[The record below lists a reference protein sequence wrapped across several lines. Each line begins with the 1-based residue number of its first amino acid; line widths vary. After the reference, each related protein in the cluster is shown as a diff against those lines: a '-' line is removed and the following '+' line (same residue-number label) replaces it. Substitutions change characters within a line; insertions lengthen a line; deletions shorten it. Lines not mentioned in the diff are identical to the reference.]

1 MHPVT
6 KLTALGIAL
15 AGAAGLSCAGP
26 DETPVWSLSK
36 AQYDPYGNAALLS
49 PANDSRVNLLLLLA
63 DRRGGAALPEALGG
77 RTFFSWYE
85 LAEATDPAAGD
96 EAAQASF
103 ADPSRCQSA
112 ASGAQA
118 FLTAVE
124 ASRALKPA
132 EKTALAAARAG
143 LRIDCAGVSD
153 AGLGLAQLPAVFTA
167 AGKAYVRYLEGAQ
180 AFYDGD
186 FRGASSAFA
195 AAAKAREPWV
205 AEAARYMAARTALN
219 AAQATA
225 FNEYG
230 NLVEPAQRDRATL
243 AEAERAF
250 DDYLRTHPAG
260 AYAGSARGLLR
271 RVHWLA
277 GDEAGLGGDYAAAL
291 ARPLDASAALELAE
305 EIDYKLPSAQHA
317 AAGPLLLA
325 VSDLQR
331 MRTATQYD
339 YQEKPVAISAS
350 AIAAQAEAF
359 AGAPRLYDYVR
370 AAHAFHVAKN
380 AAAVLGLIPDE
391 ARAPGKSALD
401 FSRQM
406 LRGLALEA
414 VKDRNARGFWI
425 ELIGAATG
433 PGQRQV
439 VELALARHDEAAGAL
454 AKVFAADSQVHDPI
468 ARAILLQRVA
478 PPALLRQQ
486 ATRGDPHERASALF
500 ILLAK
505 ELTRGFYADFLR
517 DLALVARDAPVD
529 GYFAEAEAF
538 SSPDDFRNIVPPS
551 GIYVRGPIGDYG
563 CPALRQTVATLE
575 TAPLA
580 PTARLC
586 LGEFLRSNGFDY
598 FPFDEP
604 LEQGLG
610 SSKSLFPGTPV
621 TRQAIYRGVIAD
633 PAASAADKAYAL
645 FRAVNCYAPAGS
657 NGCGG
662 EEAPLATRKAWFQRL
677 KRDYPQSR
685 WARELKYYW

>member
-1 MHPVT
+1 MERNWG
-6 KLTALGIAL
+6 TARAIVRTLSLSLVAWS
-15 AGAAGLSCAGP
+15 AVAATCAGP
-26 DETPVWSLSK
+26 DESPIWSLTK

-63 DRRGGAALPEALGG
+63 AGQGEPGPADLGP
-77 RTFFSWYE
+77 RTFFAWNDLRQAIE
-85 LAEATDPAAGD
+85 PIPEAE
-96 EAAQASF
+96 SF
-103 ADPSRCQSA
+103 ADPSRCQSLEGG
-112 ASGAQA
+112 SRD
-118 FLTAVE
+118 FLA
-124 ASRALKPA
+124 
-132 EKTALAAARAG
+132 ALAASKASKADKTILAGARPAVASV
-143 LRIDCAGVSD
+143 CAAEPIG
-153 AGLGLAQLPAVFTA
+153 GLAAPAVNSP
-167 AGKAYVRYLEGAQ
+167 AGKGFARYLEGAV
-180 AFYDGD
+180 AFYRGD
-186 FRGASSAFA
+186 FAGAASAFA
-195 AAAKAREPWV
+195 GLAAAPDPWLRE
-205 AEAARYMAARTALN
+205 AGAYMTARTALN
-219 AAQATA
+219 AAQASA
-225 FNEYG
+225 FDEYG
-230 NLVEPAQRDRATL
+230 NLSQTPDRAVL
-243 AEAERAF
+243 AGAEAGFAA
-250 DDYLRTHPAG
+250 YLKAWPQGR
-260 AYAGSARGLLR
+260 YAASARGLLR

-277 GDEAGLGGDYAAAL
+277 GDQARLAGDYAAML
-291 ARPLDASAALELAE
+291 APTGLDPRAALRLAE
-305 EIDYKLPSAQHA
+305 EIDYKLANAQVTEN

-331 MRTATQYD
+331 MRVAPDEYGGDDFKPLTAA
-339 YQEKPVAISAS
+339 ELE
-350 AIAAQAEAF
+350 AQRPAF
-359 AGAPRLYDYVR
+359 AANDGLYAYVR
-370 AAHAFHVAKN
+370 AAHALYLAKQPRE
-380 AAAVLGLIPDE
+380 ALRLIPDK
-391 ARAPGKSALD
+391 AREPAHDALS

-414 VKDRNARGFWI
+414 SNERNARGFWL
-425 ELIGAATG
+425 ELIEGATA
-433 PGQRQV
+433 PGQRRA
-439 VELALARHDEAAGAL
+439 VELALARHDEMDGAL
-454 AKVFAADSQVHDPI
+454 ARVFAPDSRVRDPV

-486 ATRGDPHERASALF
+486 ATRGDPHERATALF
-500 ILLAK
+500 ILLGK

-517 DLALVARDAPVD
+517 DLALVPRDAPVD
-529 GYFAEAEAF
+529 GYFAEANGF
-538 SSPDDFRNIVPPS
+538 SSPEDFRAIAAPT

-575 TAPLA
+575 RAPLA

-621 TRQAIYRGVIAD
+621 TRQAIYRRVIAD
-633 PAASAADKAYAL
+633 PAASPADKAYAL